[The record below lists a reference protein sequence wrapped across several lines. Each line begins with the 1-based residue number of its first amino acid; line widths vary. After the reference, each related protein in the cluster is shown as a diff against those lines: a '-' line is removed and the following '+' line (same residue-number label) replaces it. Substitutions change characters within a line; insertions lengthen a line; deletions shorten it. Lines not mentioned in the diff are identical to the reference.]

1 MPKCSCMK
9 VMRAETSGRRRLQFP
24 FTQFGFPV
32 FSSEGWGP
40 EVEEEEV
47 LALEGPLLPALDQ
60 RPDLRPRQ
68 TTPEVS
74 TQERRH
80 EGNRK

>member
-1 MPKCSCMK
+1 MF
-9 VMRAETSGRRRLQFP
+9 VH
-24 FTQFGFPV
+24 
-32 FSSEGWGP
+32 EGH
-40 EVEEEEV
+40 EAEEEEV